1 MTLLITVWADGQFG
15 DQPVAG
21 ARVTVRKPKI
31 AVPGERI
38 TLVDAD
44 GSFVLEGLVGDH
56 CLLLYGIPYGW
67 RLQRITHQG
76 RDMTGVPLMFEFGQE
91 VGPVIFWVEAG
102 PQSGDA
108 NSSCAR

>member
-1 MTLLITVWADGQFG
+1 LLPRHPSPCSSRCGLTASSAISLS
-15 DQPVAG
+15 
-21 ARVTVRKPKI
+21 R
-31 AVPGERI
+31 
-38 TLVDAD
+38 AD

-56 CLLLYGIPYGW
+56 CLLLYGMPHGW

-76 RDMTGVPLMFEFGQE
+76 RDVTGVPMMFELGQE